1 MDIDLPQNT
10 MLETRFRKEIIS
22 DDKHIV
28 ERILNKKKDDKLKLM
43 FGQLLE

>member
-1 MDIDLPQNT
+1 MYIDLPQNT

-28 ERILNKKKDDKLKLM
+28 ERILNKKDDKLKLM

>member
-1 MDIDLPQNT
+1 

-28 ERILNKKKDDKLKLM
+28 ERILNKKKDVQTPVDVWGN
-43 FGQLLE
+43 F